1 MASAVESGKL
11 EERWAKAKVGV
22 MTNARWQNMES
33 RLLRGYMGSAS
44 PTEEQRRM
52 VSFVIFV
59 YVPTFLEIRQKNL
72 LLEGPRHFL
81 AMINRIQNYCTQ
93 EEVELLKPVIQF
105 NGYFAQLEV
114 VLASMMGSQNPKER
128 QESFGIISKLRK
140 KENRSKRKTVR
151 KVRNPQVNFQATRLS
166 EMVDLKK
173 AASSPP
179 LFFKHNDE
187 ELRQF
192 LQKPYSVNLPCTTI
206 AVERGVKMTLTTEA
220 ATVVSARI
228 Q

>member
-1 MASAVESGKL
+1 
-11 EERWAKAKVGV
+11 
-22 MTNARWQNMES
+22 
-33 RLLRGYMGSAS
+33 
-44 PTEEQRRM
+44 M

-59 YVPTFLEIRQKNL
+59 YVPTFLEIRQRNL

-128 QESFGIISKLRK
+128 QEAFGIISKLRK

-151 KVRNPQVNFQATRLS
+151 KVWNPQVNFQATRLS

-179 LFFKHNDE
+179 LFSNTMM
-187 ELRQF
+187 R
-192 LQKPYSVNLPCTTI
+192 N
-206 AVERGVKMTLTTEA
+206 
-220 ATVVSARI
+220 
-228 Q
+228 